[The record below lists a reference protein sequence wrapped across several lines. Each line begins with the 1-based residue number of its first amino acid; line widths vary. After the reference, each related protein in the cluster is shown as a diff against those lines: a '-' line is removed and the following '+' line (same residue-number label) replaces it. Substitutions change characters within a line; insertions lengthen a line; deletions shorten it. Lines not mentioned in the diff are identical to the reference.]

1 LFPDSKSSQPTTE
14 RKPIDDGGNYG
25 TSRQSGLGG
34 HGDSGSAARFFYC
47 AKASKSER
55 GEGNNH
61 PTVKPLALM
70 RYLCRLI
77 TPPGGVILDPF
88 VGSGSTLLAAR
99 SEGFKSI
106 GIDIDPQY
114 CDIAVNR
121 WKTR

>member
-1 LFPDSKSSQPTTE
+1 
-14 RKPIDDGGNYG
+14 
-25 TSRQSGLGG
+25 
-34 HGDSGSAARFFYC
+34 
-47 AKASKSER
+47 
-55 GEGNNH
+55 
-61 PTVKPLALM
+61 VKPLALM